1 MIFIQVVP
9 DQQFRI
15 YHCVSGRCHFVPD
28 VFQGAVSIRQSCSC
42 CRPNEY
48 LTGESWNFDYGHC
61 WPDDDIEGFRTDA
74 TFVERVHRYAFT
86 VLMKGHTTLWD
97 AIEELRRSVREKY
110 GVEHV
115 HLQYGSE
122 ELQICEWMAVLTIN
136 IHLYAYSYP
145 IRD

>member
-1 MIFIQVVP
+1 MFQDAVTLFLTCFRTLSVFVKVVRVAA
-9 DQQFRI
+9 QI
-15 YHCVSGRCHFVPD
+15 
-28 VFQGAVSIRQSCSC
+28 
-42 CRPNEY
+42 EY

-115 HLQYGSE
+115 HLQFGSDPRTIT
-122 ELQICEWMAVLTIN
+122 QIL
-136 IHLYAYSYP
+136 
-145 IRD
+145 RQ

>member
-1 MIFIQVVP
+1 MEL
-9 DQQFRI
+9 
-15 YHCVSGRCHFVPD
+15 H
-28 VFQGAVSIRQSCSC
+28 GAAAQMNILLENHGTSSTVIAG
-42 CRPNEY
+42 
-48 LTGESWNFDYGHC
+48 LTMTLKV
-61 WPDDDIEGFRTDA
+61 FRTDA